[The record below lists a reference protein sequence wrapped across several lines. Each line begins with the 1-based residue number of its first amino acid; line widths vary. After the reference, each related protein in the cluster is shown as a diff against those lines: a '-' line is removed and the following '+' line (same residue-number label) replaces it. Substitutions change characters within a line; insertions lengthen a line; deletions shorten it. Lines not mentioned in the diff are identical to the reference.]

1 MTSYSADTLD
11 LHADD
16 LISDM
21 WSRQGWSNWSTDNS
35 ARVPSVQ
42 GWYWTPEWQQMEREA
57 EDDLA
62 AGRCVDFDDL
72 DALIA
77 SLELASDEALR
88 IVDQVVA
95 TEKRRRAL
103 CAGGNVVA
111 LSPPRCSVI
120 ISAEGGT

>member
-1 MTSYSADTLD
+1 MTNYSADTLD

-35 ARVPSVQ
+35 ARVPSGQ
-42 GWYWTPEWQQMEREA
+42 
-57 EDDLA
+57 
-62 AGRCVDFDDL
+62 AGRCADFDDL

-88 IVDQVVA
+88 IIDRAVA
-95 TEKRRRAL
+95 TEKQRRAL

-120 ISAEGGT
+120 ISAEGSD